1 MYSSTGHLQ
10 LNRSFIRNN
19 INLFRLTSTTL
30 IRQSSGRHRR
40 IIIGTLFRKDCKRT
54 NKCTYMHRHI
64 HIHSGNW
71 QATYK
76 PGASP
81 SSKPSVG
88 MFPTGIEERAHAHV
102 LSGNWQATSRRSE
115 LCQKQRGWTS
125 GKRWWTFTNSK
136 LSLVLARYR
145 LEFTL
150 CFVRSTCVHIPCL
163 ESALIFSLPLG
174 GAGAAAKLLAV
185 PCGVWTNR

>member
-71 QATYK
+71 QAT
-76 PGASP
+76 
-81 SSKPSVG
+81 
-88 MFPTGIEERAHAHV
+88 
-102 LSGNWQATSRRSE
+102 SRRSE

-136 LSLVLARYR
+136 LSLVLARDR